1 MFTKGNRRVLR
12 KIKEHQEL
20 LKVFYYSLARTDWQ
34 DRWTLSPTA
43 SMEGNWLINA
53 TTESSFENEKI
64 LNNINNQYVAANKHI
79 NFYNLY
85 SYIL

>member
-1 MFTKGNRRVLR
+1 
-12 KIKEHQEL
+12 
-20 LKVFYYSLARTDWQ
+20 
-34 DRWTLSPTA
+34 
-43 SMEGNWLINA
+43 MEGNWLINA

-64 LNNINNQYVAANKHI
+64 LNNRNNQYVAANKHI